1 MVIGHGRGGNHA
13 RCYFLM
19 QKWSGEGWKGENIM
33 HAESRLK
40 KYFGDKAFYKMVLA
54 ISLPMIIQNGFTNFV
69 SLLDNIMVGRIGTEQ
84 MSGVAIAN
92 QLFMVFNITIFGGVS
107 GASIFG
113 AQYHGLGDKEGVR
126 NTFRFKLILSLVLT
140 AVATLLFC
148 MRGEMLISLYLN
160 EDGSGGDLTRTLS
173 YGKSYLYIMLIGL
186 VPYAIAQSYA
196 STLRDTGETKLPM
209 KAGIAAVLVNLVFN
223 YILIFGKFGAPSLGA
238 AGAAI
243 ATVISRFV
251 EVGIILVAVHGKKRF
266 GDIFAGIYRS
276 IKVPAALVRKIAVTG
291 TPLLAN
297 EALWSFGMATMNQ
310 CYSVRGLSV
319 VAAVNIFSTAS
330 NLFNVVFLSLGSAI
344 AIIVGQQLGAGEA
357 EKAVDTDRKMIVF
370 SVMSCLFLGGLLALA
385 APLIPHIYN
394 TEAEVRRIATGLLWI
409 SASVMPLNAFNHA
422 SYFTMRSG
430 GKTFITF
437 LFDSVFVWVVSI
449 PIAYSL
455 AHFTSM
461 PILPMYACC
470 VSADFVKAII
480 GFILLKRR
488 TWVKNI
494 VG

>member
-1 MVIGHGRGGNHA
+1 
-13 RCYFLM
+13 M
-19 QKWSGEGWKGENIM
+19 QRERGWK
-33 HAESRLK
+33 
-40 KYFGDKAFYKMVLA
+40 KYIGDKAFYKMVLT

-126 NTFRFKLILSLVLT
+126 NTFRFKLILSMILT
-140 AVATLLFC
+140 VAAITLFYFK
-148 MRGEMLISLYLN
+148 GENLISLYLN
-160 EDGSGGDLTRTLS
+160 EEDSGDIAQTLA
-173 YGKSYLYIMLIGL
+173 YGKSYLYVMLAGL
-186 VPYAIAQSYA
+186 VPYAIAQSYS

-209 KAGIAAVLVNLVFN
+209 KAGIVAVLVNLLFN
-223 YILIFGKFGAPSLGA
+223 YILIFGKFGAPRLGA
-238 AGAAI
+238 TGAAI

-251 EVGIILVAVHGKKRF
+251 ETAIILIAVHGKHRITN
-266 GDIFAGIYRS
+266 IFQGVYHTLA
-276 IKVPAALVRKIAVTG
+276 VPGTLVRKIVVTG

-344 AIIVGQQLGAGEA
+344 AIIVGQQLGAGET
-357 EKAVDTDRKMIVF
+357 EKAIDTDRKMIVF
-370 SVMSCLFLGGLLALA
+370 SVMSCLILGGLLAAA
-385 APLIPHIYN
+385 APFIAHIYN
-394 TEAEVRRIATGLLWI
+394 TEAEVRRIATGLLLI
-409 SASVMPLNAFNHA
+409 SACCMPLNAFNHA

-461 PILPMYACC
+461 PILPMYLCC
-470 VSADFVKAII
+470 VLADLIKAAI
-480 GFILLKRR
+480 GFILLKRG

-494 VG
+494 VA

>member
-1 MVIGHGRGGNHA
+1 
-13 RCYFLM
+13 M
-19 QKWSGEGWKGENIM
+19 QRKRRW
-33 HAESRLK
+33 K
-40 KYFGDKAFYKMVLA
+40 KYIGDKAFYKMVLT

-84 MSGVAIAN
+84 MSGVAIGN
-92 QLFMVFNITIFGGVS
+92 QLFMVLNITIFFGVS

-113 AQYHGLGDKEGVR
+113 AQYHGLGDREGVR
-126 NTFRFKLILSLVLT
+126 NTFRFKLILSMILT
-140 AVATLLFC
+140 AAAIALFYFK
-148 MRGEMLISLYLN
+148 GEVLISLYLN
-160 EDGSGGDLTRTLS
+160 EDGTGGDIARTLA
-173 YGKSYLYIMLIGL
+173 YGKSYLYVMLAGL
-186 VPYAIAQSYA
+186 VPYAVAQSYA

-209 KAGIAAVLVNLVFN
+209 KAGIVAVLVNLFFN
-223 YILIFGKFGAPSLGA
+223 YILIFGKFGAPRLGA

-251 EVGIILVAVHGKKRF
+251 ETAIILIAVHGKHRITN
-266 GDIFAGIYRS
+266 IFQNVYQTWA
-276 IKVPAALVRKIAVTG
+276 VPGALVRKVAVTG

-344 AIIVGQQLGAGEA
+344 AIIVGQQLGAGET

-370 SVMSCLFLGGLLALA
+370 SIMSCLILGAFLA
-385 APLIPHIYN
+385 AAAPFIPRIYN
-394 TEAEVRRIATGLLWI
+394 TEAEVRRIATGLLLI
-409 SASVMPLNAFNHA
+409 SACCMPLNAFNHA

-461 PILPMYACC
+461 PILPMYLCC
-470 VSADFVKAII
+470 VLADLIKAVI

-494 VG
+494 VA

>member
-1 MVIGHGRGGNHA
+1 MR
-13 RCYFLM
+13 
-19 QKWSGEGWKGENIM
+19 EG
-33 HAESRLK
+33 SRWR
-40 KYFGDKAFYKMVLA
+40 KYIGDKGFYKMILV

-107 GASIFG
+107 GASIYG

-126 NTFRFKLILSLVLT
+126 NAFRFKLILSAFLT
-140 AVATLLFC
+140 LAAIGLFC
-148 MRGEMLISLYLN
+148 TKGETLISLYLN
-160 EDGSGGDLTRTLS
+160 EDETIKDIGRTLQ
-173 YGKSYLYIMLIGL
+173 YGKNYLFVMLIGL
-186 VPYAIAQSYA
+186 PPYAIAQSYA

-209 KAGIAAVLVNLVFN
+209 KAGIAAVLVNLVLN
-223 YILIFGKFGAPSLGA
+223 YILIFGKFGAPCLGA
-238 AGAAI
+238 TGAAI

-251 EVGIILVAVHGKKRF
+251 ELGIILCAVHGRRRIT
-266 GDIFAGIYRS
+266 DIFVGIYTTLR
-276 IKVPAALVRKIAVTG
+276 VPTVLVKKIVMTG
-291 TPLLAN
+291 TPLLMN
-297 EALWSFGMATMNQ
+297 EALWSFGMAVMNQ
-310 CYSVRGLSV
+310 CYSVRGLFV
-319 VAAVNIFSTAS
+319 VAAVNIFSTVS

-344 AIIVGQQLGAGEA
+344 AIIVGQQLGAGET
-357 EKAVDTDRKMIVF
+357 ERAVDTDRKMIVF
-370 SVMSCLFLGGLLALA
+370 SVASCLVLGGLLALA
-385 APLIPHIYN
+385 APFIPHIYN
-394 TEAEVRRIATGLLWI
+394 TEDEVRSIATGLLLI
-409 SASVMPLNAFNHA
+409 SACVMPLNAFNHA

-455 AHFTSM
+455 AHFTAM

-470 VSADFVKAII
+470 VSADLIKAVI
-480 GFILLKRR
+480 GFVLIKRK

-494 VG
+494 VA

>member
-1 MVIGHGRGGNHA
+1 
-13 RCYFLM
+13 M
-19 QKWSGEGWKGENIM
+19 QRKGGWK
-33 HAESRLK
+33 
-40 KYFGDKAFYKMVLA
+40 KYIGDKAFYKMVLT

-113 AQYHGLGDKEGVR
+113 AQYHGLGDREGVR
-126 NTFRFKLILSLVLT
+126 NTFRFKLILSMVLT
-140 AVATLLFC
+140 AAALVLFYFK
-148 MRGEMLISLYLN
+148 GENLISLYLYLN
-160 EDGSGGDLTRTLS
+160 EDGTGGDIVQTLA
-173 YGKSYLYIMLIGL
+173 YGKSYLYVMLIGL
-186 VPYAIAQSYA
+186 IPYAVAQSYS

-209 KAGIAAVLVNLVFN
+209 KAGIAAVLVNLLFN
-223 YILIFGKFGAPSLGA
+223 YILIFGKFGAPRLGA
-238 AGAAI
+238 TGAAI

-251 EVGIILVAVHGKKRF
+251 ETAIILIAVHGKHRITN
-266 GDIFAGIYRS
+266 IFQGVYRTLA
-276 IKVPAALVRKIAVTG
+276 VPGALVRKIAITG

-344 AIIVGQQLGAGEA
+344 AIIVGQQLGAGET

-370 SVMSCLFLGGLLALA
+370 STMSCLVLGGLLAAA
-385 APLIPHIYN
+385 APFIPYIYN
-394 TEAEVRRIATGLLWI
+394 TEAEVRRIATGLLLI
-409 SASVMPLNAFNHA
+409 SACCMPLNAFNHA

-461 PILPMYACC
+461 PILPMYLCC
-470 VSADFVKAII
+470 VLADLIKAVI

-494 VG
+494 VA